1 MEIEE
6 LLSGHPIKFTVTQKA
21 EIREWIADLAA
32 KNDTTI
38 SGVLHEAGIEKILSG
53 AGLNGPQKRQ
63 KIMDAIFKLRFP
75 SLSARLEEVRKA
87 VHALK
92 APEGIRVV
100 PVSPLEDNEFRLE
113 ITFDSRAALGKR
125 LETLKSFTSGLP
137 FIKFTDLIEEKK
149 EQK

>member
-1 MEIEE
+1 MEIGE
-6 LLSGHPIKFTVTQKA
+6 LLTGRGIKFTVTQKA
-21 EIREWIADLAA
+21 EILEWTSDLAK
-32 KNDTTI
+32 KNDMTI
-38 SGVLHEAGIEKILSG
+38 SGILNEAGLEKILSG
-53 AGLNGPQKRQ
+53 QRLNGPQKRK
-63 KIMDAIFKLRFP
+63 KIMDAIFRLRFP

-87 VHALK
+87 VHGLK

-113 ITFDSRAALGKR
+113 ITFTSRAALEKR